1 MKRKAN
7 VSAKS
12 IIAILLVAVSFIM
25 LLLPAANIALN
36 TANGKYTIDDVLN
49 KVARVSVQELQT
61 ELIDGFDEL
70 MGSSNTDTYFIARK
84 TAVSVCKILDGK
96 VSLPEAASICG
107 NVGKLLRT
115 AASLDDDANALLTK
129 YGSNFK
135 IVSVLIWC
143 VLALLLLLALVSI
156 FTLEKGHTTWTVVYT
171 AANAL
176 VLSVILVVVGK
187 LNAWIQ
193 PYFWDEYSTTLK
205 RMGILNL
212 NLFHVSS
219 ALYLSVIFAAA
230 AILVSRLDGKVLKSA
245 RVCAHCG
252 AKNKPGATFCVFC
265 GKPLSNQSDWKCSC
279 GQKNKGAF
287 CTRCGNPR
295 PEPSVRMRCN
305 MCGTE
310 NAPGAKFCCKCG
322 RPLDDTAF
330 HSAEPTRMIC
340 PKCGTANN
348 PNASFC
354 LHCGYK
360 L

>member
-7 VSAKS
+7 VSVKS
-12 IIAILLVAVSFIM
+12 IAAILLVAVSFIM

-36 TANGKYTIDDVLN
+36 TANGNYTTDDVLN

-61 ELIDGFDEL
+61 ELIDGFEEL

-84 TAVSVCKILDGK
+84 TAVSICRILDGK

-115 AASLDDDANALLTK
+115 AASLDGYANTSLAK
-129 YGSNFK
+129 YGSNFG
-135 IVSVLIWC
+135 IVAVLIWC
-143 VLALLLLLALVSI
+143 VLVLLLLLALVSI

-171 AANAL
+171 AAIAL
-176 VLSVILVVVGK
+176 MLAVMLVAVGK

-193 PYFWDEYSTTLK
+193 PYFWDEYSMVLK

-219 ALYLSVIFAAA
+219 APYFSVICAVA
-230 AILVSRLDGKVLKSA
+230 AILVSRLNVKKLKCA
-245 RVCAHCG
+245 GVCSHCG
-252 AKNKPGATFCVFC
+252 AKNKPRVSFCVFC
-265 GKPLSNQSDWKCSC
+265 GKPLSNQPEWECSC
-279 GQKNKGAF
+279 GQENKGAF
-287 CTRCGNPR
+287 CTRCGKPR

-305 MCGTE
+305 ICGTE

-322 RPLDDTAF
+322 RPLVDTAF
-330 HSAEPTRMIC
+330 HPAEPTHMIC
-340 PKCGTANN
+340 PECGTENN

-354 LHCGYK
+354 LHCGHK